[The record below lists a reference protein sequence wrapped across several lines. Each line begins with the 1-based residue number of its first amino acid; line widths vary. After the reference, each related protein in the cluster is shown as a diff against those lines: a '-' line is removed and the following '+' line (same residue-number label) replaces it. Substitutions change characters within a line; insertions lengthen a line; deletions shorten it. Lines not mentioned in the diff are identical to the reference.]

1 PALLGFM
8 AHDDDGSVSGCA
20 RYDRWQRDRDG
31 AVAMVKPADRPGLV
45 YIRRGDAVTCVHLT
59 LEALVACR
67 YRDWTPI
74 TDDLEVRMPLAAPAG
89 SIYMRARV
97 D

>member
-1 PALLGFM
+1 M
-8 AHDDDGSVSGCA
+8 AHDDGVLVFGCS
-20 RYDRWQRDRDG
+20 RYDKWQRVRDG
-31 AVAMVKPADRPGLV
+31 VDAMVKPADRPGLV
-45 YIRRGDAVTCVHLT
+45 YIRRGDAVTCVDLT
-59 LEALVACR
+59 LEALVAGR